1 MGQDDGPVA
10 MSIRDGTAEPYPPH
24 RVAKSK
30 EGLYDK
36 SSQQP
41 HPLAERRSNYG
52 KLSSP
57 ELTKDGTLGSLSK
70 PHGVGS
76 SQDSNDGALD
86 LGVVASSVSSSG
98 ATLCQKCGHD
108 GRPALKTTAKESNGG
123 SLKGIMKAKD
133 QCSCCKS
140 HGSKSSP
147 DGIQEDNV
155 MSTPGSK
162 KSVTFLLH
170 TPESSST
177 DKHKTFGLFA
187 PGSSRLLSPSP
198 NLLKTLIDQASF
210 SKTSSDEKMDNTQGT
225 CRTHSHCHNM
235 AKKSSPSSPSNDG
248 DGKEPPDQLTSA
260 SHKAKRSSSKSKC
273 HARSCKSGHRSH
285 SKMRVRICMDKPC
298 NLLPNS
304 HYDPMQNVLHIYGQ
318 GLPSH
323 HDPLADELPM
333 VPDGVPARAPSDYYQ
348 RFSFGATGV
357 QRDSRNRGRTCSYHL
372 RKVAQDIA
380 DNETAEKARSPS
392 PKLRSASKQ
401 RSTIFSQHF
410 RVASRSVSRCRAP
423 KPCCQKNH
431 REVRTASRLR
441 SPSSSSAAESIGNHT
456 AYYFDSDS
464 SLFEIHRAKSRSRNK
479 DLSTRCD
486 KHCDGKQS
494 FPKRFEQF
502 QTQARQ
508 GKSCTSSESSRSLEN
523 ISIGSSIESDLRK
536 PPRTTSKHER
546 HHRNESTVRSRSSS
560 PDFSKLCHKVSS
572 EKIPLPGAW
581 NWDTDYSTDKKKKK
595 KSKESK
601 SSCYSFHQNPLQ
613 ACCHN
618 VDMGEDHVVYEKS
631 RGRSRT
637 RDATEKR
644 EEGET
649 VNCCKHVK
657 KCHIEDEHQSAKNNG
672 VKDEHKE
679 KRRQEKRHKHSQE
692 RDHKREGYSCKH
704 RHSSRTKTPTC
715 NHSS

>member
-41 HPLAERRSNYG
+41 QPLADHRSNYG

-76 SQDSNDGALD
+76 SQDSNDAVLD
-86 LGVVASSVSSSG
+86 LGAVASSVSSG

-147 DGIQEDNV
+147 DGIQGDNV

-162 KSVTFLLH
+162 KS
-170 TPESSST
+170 ESSST

-210 SKTSSDEKMDNTQGT
+210 SKTSSDDKMDNTQGT

-248 DGKEPPDQLTSA
+248 DGKEPPDQLTST

-285 SKMRVRICMDKPC
+285 SKMR
-298 NLLPNS
+298 
-304 HYDPMQNVLHIYGQ
+304 NVLHIYGQ

-333 VPDGVPARAPSDYYQ
+333 APDGVPARAPSDYHQ
-348 RFSFGATGV
+348 RFSFGAAGV
-357 QRDSRNRGRTCSYHL
+357 QRDSRNRGLPASMNAT
-372 RKVAQDIA
+372 IA
-380 DNETAEKARSPS
+380 MN
-392 PKLRSASKQ
+392 
-401 RSTIFSQHF
+401 
-410 RVASRSVSRCRAP
+410 
-423 KPCCQKNH
+423 
-431 REVRTASRLR
+431 
-441 SPSSSSAAESIGNHT
+441 
-456 AYYFDSDS
+456 
-464 SLFEIHRAKSRSRNK
+464 
-479 DLSTRCD
+479 
-486 KHCDGKQS
+486 
-494 FPKRFEQF
+494 
-502 QTQARQ
+502 
-508 GKSCTSSESSRSLEN
+508 
-523 ISIGSSIESDLRK
+523 
-536 PPRTTSKHER
+536 PP
-546 HHRNESTVRSRSSS
+546 
-560 PDFSKLCHKVSS
+560 

-601 SSCYSFHQNPLQ
+601 SSCYSFHQNPPQ

-637 RDATEKR
+637 RDAAEKR

-657 KCHIEDEHQSAKNNG
+657 KSHIEDEHQSAKNNG
-672 VKDEHKE
+672 LKDEHKE
-679 KRRQEKRHKHSQE
+679 KRRQEKRRQEKRHKHGQE

-704 RHSSRTKTPTC
+704 RHSSRTKAPTC